1 MISLSLYI
9 ERVIEYAPRLF
20 ESLYETGIMM
30 VFAMVAAILLG
41 LPLGTL
47 LFLTS
52 RNKPMDNKIL
62 YQVASV
68 FVNIVRSFPFLLLV
82 VVMQPL
88 IRFFYGR
95 ATGDPVAASFPMML
109 IAIALYARFVEQSL
123 HDVPKGVME
132 MAESMGATTTQ
143 LVWKFLYV
151 EARSSLIIGFTTAF
165 VSFISYS
172 TIMGVVGGGGIA
184 QRLGR
189 GGHLVAPGGILRGHR
204 QRVGQKHR
212 AGGGSAQLEPGV
224 RILLLHQHRL
234 LLARHGG
241 AATGDHGL
249 QHLARGGRNLHPGSL
264 SLRQRGHGRIQ
275 RLGS

>member
-123 HDVPKGVME
+123 HEVPKGVME
-132 MAESMGATTTQ
+132 TAESMGATTTQ

-172 TIMGVVGGGGIA
+172 TIMGVVGGGGIGDFAIRYGYQRYETDVMYTAIVVIIIFVILA
-184 QRLGR
+184 QWFG
-189 GGHLVAPGGILRGHR
+189 LRIAR
-204 QRVGQKHR
+204 QLDKK
-212 AGGGSAQLEPGV
+212 
-224 RILLLHQHRL
+224 
-234 LLARHGG
+234 
-241 AATGDHGL
+241 
-249 QHLARGGRNLHPGSL
+249 
-264 SLRQRGHGRIQ
+264 
-275 RLGS
+275 